1 MITGDQKKLL
11 NDIHSKI
18 IVYLDTHKIKPP
30 NIIEEIRSD
39 MDISIGNSSDF
50 KRLKYVLQTNLLFF

>member
-18 IVYLDTHKIKPP
+18 IEYLDTHKIKPP
-30 NIIEEIRSD
+30 NKIEEIRSD